1 MGEFD
6 DKLNTLLGNPQL
18 MQQIM
23 KMAQTLNTA
32 TPASESPK
40 QESPPDF
47 SASIPDIDPAMITK
61 IMNLAGK
68 ATIDQSQRSLLH
80 ALQPYLSKEKLQK
93 LEKAMR
99 AAKLSAVASDLLQ
112 SGTIP
117 FLTGR

>member
-6 DKLNTLLGNPQL
+6 DKLNTILGNPQL

-23 KMAQTLNTA
+23 NMAQTLNTA
-32 TPASESPK
+32 SEPPK
-40 QESPPDF
+40 QESPPDY

-68 ATIDQSQRSLLH
+68 ATIDQRQRTLLH

-112 SGTIP
+112 SGAIP
-117 FLTGR
+117 FLAGR